1 MIETDAPYMAPVPYR
16 GKRCEPWHCME
27 VARAVALA
35 KNMDFDEVLSQTCRN
50 TVKFF
55 GLPDAVLSSASQ

>member
-1 MIETDAPYMAPVPYR
+1 VPYR
-16 GKRCEPWHCME
+16 GKRSEPWHSME

-35 KNMDFDEVLSQTCRN
+35 KHLDFDEVLAQTYRN

-55 GLPDAVLSSASQ
+55 GLPDAVLSSAPQ

>member
-1 MIETDAPYMAPVPYR
+1 
-16 GKRCEPWHCME
+16 ME